1 MNINLYHVVIHNT
14 NVTKVLCGR
23 LGQVFPD
30 IIIENQ
36 GDLYMVDLL
45 YTILWLFRT
54 WSNTIIGSK

>member
-14 NVTKVLCGR
+14 NVTKVLCDR

-54 WSNTIIGSK
+54 WANTIIGSK